1 MLTPRVLFLPS
12 TPTLLI
18 DERRGTFTDMLAA
31 FAEQARR
38 FEDDEAEAIA
48 IVTSRWIGTGLFH
61 ADDSR
66 RHTSL
71 IDLPGFGV
79 EPRYDCPGEPALARA
94 LVERGRRAGLAVAP
108 ARRGADTGVTVPL
121 QLLTSGSRLPVV
133 PISLSDAPAVAHRRW
148 GAALRDAL
156 ETWSTRVAFVVTGP
170 LTFSEHDFNLRREV
184 AEDRDLDARALDAL
198 KGKWRGLGGSRLPAK
213 SHPEANWTHLEVLR
227 GFLGAD
233 VAGRVCAYE
242 ALPGIGAALA
252 EFPLETG
259 VAAPGATQPPAS

>member
-79 EPRYDCPGEPALARA
+79 RLRA
-94 LVERGRRAGLAVAP
+94 DAHMTIAA
-108 ARRGADTGVTVPL
+108 TFTVPVYQGL
-121 QLLTSGSRLPVV
+121 YGEQHKERYELLFGT
-133 PISLSDAPAVAHRRW
+133 AY
-148 GAALRDAL
+148 
-156 ETWSTRVAFVVTGP
+156 
-170 LTFSEHDFNLRREV
+170 DF
-184 AEDRDLDARALDAL
+184 
-198 KGKWRGLGGSRLPAK
+198 
-213 SHPEANWTHLEVLR
+213 
-227 GFLGAD
+227 
-233 VAGRVCAYE
+233 
-242 ALPGIGAALA
+242 
-252 EFPLETG
+252 
-259 VAAPGATQPPAS
+259 